1 MRKYIFAFALLLCSL
16 SAMAQTQEQPDTVII
31 TLRNGTEVRYTSDQ
45 FDRIQVIFNLHYGVK
60 VYLKNGKSKDY
71 LASQVTYAKYHQ
83 GGQGGEITDN
93 NVNRNRYR
101 AKLLEYPHLAADSTM
116 NQLVIKSTS
125 DYGITLSL
133 EWSYADKANRWSC
146 YQLHDGNLENNVDRT
161 DDFKED
167 TAIPKQ
173 YRTTLKNYK
182 NNKSSLNPNAKF
194 SRGHLC
200 PSADR
205 LCSLDQNKQTF
216 FLSNMQPQYQPHN
229 GGLWSTLEENV
240 RKCAEFDDIDT
251 LYVVKAATIR
261 ADQLLPEKCVGE
273 EGELIVPKYF
283 YMALLAYNK
292 NADENKKKYKAI
304 GIWTLH
310 KNETESYKSKGLS
323 AYAKSIDDLEELTGI
338 DFFCNL
344 PDDIENEVE
353 SSYDLKYWNDHGFS
367 VK

>member
-1 MRKYIFAFALLLCSL
+1 MRKYIFAFAMLLCSL
-16 SAMAQTQEQPDTVII
+16 TAMAQEQQPDTVII

-125 DYGITLSL
+125 NYGITFSL
-133 EWSYADKANRWSC
+133 EWSYADKANRWTC
-146 YQLHDGNLENNVDRT
+146 YQLHDGNLESNVTRT

-182 NNKSSLNPNAKF
+182 NNKSSLNSNNSF

-205 LCSLDQNKQTF
+205 LCSTEQNKQTF
-216 FLSNMQPQYQPHN
+216 FLSNMQPQYQLHN
-229 GGLWSTLEENV
+229 GGLWGTLEERV
-240 RKCAEFDDIDT
+240 RQCAESSDIDT

-292 NADENKKKYKAI
+292 STNKYQAI
-304 GIWTLH
+304 GIWTEH
-310 KNETESYKSKGLS
+310 KNETESYKTNKL
-323 AYAKSIDDLEELTGI
+323 AHYAKSIDDLEEMTGI

-353 SSYDLKYWNDHGFS
+353 SSFDLNYWNNRGFA